1 MNEKVLKA
9 LLAESAVKK
18 VKVIASGGTFHVEIK
33 TLAQTALVS
42 NSTGTLKNWRTLD
55 ACARWLH
62 KVGIGTAIIDIGLW
76 QPDQKVFNSFS

>member
-18 VKVIASGGTFHVEIK
+18 VKVIASGGIFHVEIK
-33 TLAQTALVS
+33 TLAQTALVC
-42 NSTGTLKNWRTLD
+42 NSTGNLKNWRTLD

-62 KVGIGTAIIDIGLW
+62 KIGIGTASIEIGLW
-76 QPDQKVFNSFS
+76 QPDQKVFSSFS